1 MPLILTLKPVFL
13 LLMAVYATGCHAD
26 GAGQRYRGSYTLG
39 HEVNTF
45 CPEINSQ
52 CYWLA
57 PDTSQSVRDQLA
69 ELYRLQSPGLY
80 KPMCVIISG
89 AIDRDSTR
97 SGFAADYDG
106 LITITQ
112 VVGGCESSQAV
123 AHGDLQHHRW
133 VIDTVDGSTVAIDDW
148 PVLPEIDFGERLFV
162 EGSNGC
168 SKFSGFAE
176 LSGDRIVFDGVE
188 PGENLCVDG
197 RDPQGLFSMAGA
209 WQIRVEDR
217 RYLILERYGSVLK
230 FRLDDW
236 R

>member
-1 MPLILTLKPVFL
+1 MPLIPAVRPVWI
-13 LLMAVYATGCHAD
+13 LLMAVCVSGCHAD

-52 CYWLA
+52 CYWLG
-57 PDTSQSVRDQLA
+57 PGTRQSIRDQLG
-69 ELYRLQSPGLY
+69 ELYRLGSPGLY
-80 KPMCVIISG
+80 KPVCVIVSG
-89 AIDRDSTR
+89 VIDRDSSR
-97 SGFAADYDG
+97 SGFAADTDG

-112 VVGGCESSQAV
+112 VHGDCESSQVV

-133 VIDTVDGSTVAIDDW
+133 VIDTVDGNAVTTKDW
-148 PVLPEIDFGERLFV
+148 PVLPLIDFGERLFV

-168 SKFSGFAE
+168 SRFGGFAK
-176 LSGDRIVFDGVE
+176 LSGDRIVFDGIE

-197 RDPQGLFSMAGA
+197 RDPSGLFPVTGA
-209 WQIRVEDR
+209 WHIRVEDG
-217 RYLILERYGSVLK
+217 RYLFLEGYGSVLK